1 MTPLTHVASLGG
13 STASVFGGI
22 LDLAWL
28 SVGGR
33 DVLYML
39 SRPDGVWLTAYAA
52 GPDGALVELGR
63 ADIPGLPVP
72 GLSARLAVAPEGDA
86 PSVFVSGLAAPGLV
100 SVALDASGAPM
111 AAVAAVA
118 GTASLQAFLPAG
130 SGIAYA
136 VDAGAEAIDLLR
148 MGPDGA
154 FEAFGQ
160 VPAPGGIGA
169 LALADHAGARFLLA
183 AASGEVSLASYAVAE
198 DGSLR
203 VADTLLAVDGPG
215 IAAPSAVA
223 AATVEDATYAI
234 VAGAGSSSLSVLRL
248 DADGGMTVADQ
259 LIDDLTTRFD
269 HVGQLAVATTAQ
281 RVYVAAAGGDD
292 GVSLFR
298 LLPGGRLLHLA
309 TLEDAAGRALADVAS
324 LSLGVTV
331 GGLHLVTAS
340 TSEATIAWHRMELDP
355 DGLTLRA
362 DPAGAPL
369 AGGDGDDLL
378 AGGSG
383 DDRLSGGAGRDILM
397 DGPGDDTLLG
407 GPGADVFVM
416 AWDDAPDRIEDYD
429 PAEDRIDLS
438 AWPMFRDASQLSVT
452 SVAGGSEIRF
462 RAETLTVST
471 RGGRALDDAAVAAL
485 TPTGGSRFLP
495 AWFGPPPENPPPPD
509 APGISFTGTAADDI
523 IPGSD
528 GDDTLAGAGGD
539 DVLFGGAG
547 DDRLD
552 GGDGDDVLSGGLGAD
567 ELIGGAG
574 VDLADYVA
582 AAEAVFA
589 DLLNPVSNTGEAA
602 GDSYTGIEN
611 LRGSLLDDDLRGDN
625 GDNLINASTGND
637 FVLGR
642 AGSDTLIGG
651 DGDDTLAGQ
660 DGNDV
665 LNGGAGN
672 DRLVGGGGND
682 RMLGGDGNDSFV
694 GTDGNNSMIGGSG
707 NDTMFDG
714 RGDST
719 LFGGTGADRLIGGG
733 GNDRILG
740 GFGNDRLSGLN
751 GNDTLSGAEGNDF
764 MVGGNGVDTFVF
776 NVSRIDTDT
785 VGDFAIG
792 TDRLFID
799 RVLTGGEL
807 DAAQVVEDF
816 ATVTADGVVFDFGG
830 GNTITLLGLAS
841 TAGLEADMLIT

>member
-52 GPDGALVELGR
+52 GPDGALGELGR

-72 GLSARLAVAPEGDA
+72 GLSARLAVAPAGDA

-118 GTASLQAFLPAG
+118 GTESLQAFLPGG

-223 AATVEDATYAI
+223 AATVEDATYGI

-248 DADGGMTVADQ
+248 DANGGMTVADH

-281 RVYVAAAGGDD
+281 GVYVAAAGGDD

-340 TSEATIAWHRMELDP
+340 ASEATIAWHRMELDP

-362 DPAGAPL
+362 DPVGAPL

-462 RAETLTVST
+462 RAETLTVAT
-471 RGGRALDDAAVAAL
+471 RDGRALDDAAVAAL

-495 AWFGPPPENPPPPD
+495 AWFGPPPENPPPPEPD
-509 APGISFTGTAADDI
+509 APGISFTGTAADDMI
-523 IPGSD
+523 LGSE
-528 GDDTLAGAGGD
+528 GDDTLDGAGGD
-539 DVLFGGAG
+539 DSIEGAGGNDLLLGGTGNDTLRGQDGADTLKGGDGRDTLDGGAG
-547 DDRLD
+547 DDRLVGGESEADLGDVIYGGAGDDSID
-552 GGDGDDVLSGGLGAD
+552 GGHGNDLLYGGEGGDTLAGGFGADTLVGNTGDDVLT
-567 ELIGGAG
+567 GGAFS
-574 VDLADYVA
+574 DLI
-582 AAEAVFA
+582 F
-589 DLLNPVSNTGEAA
+589 
-602 GDSYTGIEN
+602 
-611 LRGSLLDDDLRGDN
+611 
-625 GDNLINASTGND
+625 
-637 FVLGR
+637 
-642 AGSDTLIGG
+642 GG
-651 DGDDTLAGQ
+651 DGFDFINGGFGSDR
-660 DGNDV
+660 
-665 LNGGAGN
+665 LNGGAGA
-672 DRLVGGGGND
+672 DRFFHVGIQGHGSDWIQDFSDVEGDVLLYGGQGARSDHFQVNYANTAGAGDPAVDEAFVIYRPSGQILWALVDGGG
-682 RMLGGDGNDSFV
+682 LGS
-694 GTDGNNSMIGGSG
+694 
-707 NDTMFDG
+707 
-714 RGDST
+714 
-719 LFGGTGADRLIGGG
+719 LEL
-733 GNDRILG
+733 
-740 GFGNDRLSGLN
+740 
-751 GNDTLSGAEGNDF
+751 
-764 MVGGNGVDTFVF
+764 
-776 NVSRIDTDT
+776 RID
-785 VGDFAIG
+785 
-792 TDRLFID
+792 
-799 RVLTGGEL
+799 GE
-807 DAAQVVEDF
+807 
-816 ATVTADGVVFDFGG
+816 TFD
-830 GNTITLLGLAS
+830 LMA
-841 TAGLEADMLIT
+841 